1 MRQRRV
7 VTLLASTALLALTP
21 GCATQN
27 PSAAVSPTDS
37 EASSAAVAGKLTG
50 TWHGW
55 FTYVGGS
62 DGHETGDMTLVIKDD
77 ATYKLISTRWGRA
90 DVRGAGNDS
99 GVVVANDRSVTLKS
113 SSGAQWITLMR
124 KGDTLYGVT
133 RASSGRTI
141 QIDMERTSRVPE
153 TP

>member
-7 VTLLASTALLALTP
+7 VTLFVSTALLALTP
-21 GCATQN
+21 GCAAQN
-27 PSAAVSPTDS
+27 PSAAVSPTES

-50 TWHGW
+50 TWRGW
-55 FTYVGGS
+55 FTQVGS
-62 DGHETGDMTLVIKDD
+62 DGHVTGDMTLVIKDD
-77 ATYKLISTRWGRA
+77 ATYKLISTRSGRG
-90 DVRGAGNDS
+90 DVGGRAGNDS

-113 SSGAQWITLMR
+113 SSGGQWIILMR

-133 RASSGRTI
+133 RASSGHTI
-141 QIDMERTSRVPE
+141 QIDVERTSSVPE